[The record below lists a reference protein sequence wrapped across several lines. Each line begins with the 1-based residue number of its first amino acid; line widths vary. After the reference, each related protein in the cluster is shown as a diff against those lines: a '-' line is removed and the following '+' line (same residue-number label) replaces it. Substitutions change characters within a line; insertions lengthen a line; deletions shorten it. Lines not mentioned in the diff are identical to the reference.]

1 MNVTAACAKNIC
13 IGNGYKIEDD
23 SIARG
28 TSAHAAA
35 AGKRTPDPYE
45 TRVSLD
51 AKRRPVPDK
60 SATEVEVSASEER
73 NSEEDTRN
81 RDK

>member
-1 MNVTAACAKNIC
+1 MSRRRVQKIYVY
-13 IGNGYKIEDD
+13 GNGYKIEDD

-45 TRVSLD
+45 TNFSLD
-51 AKRRPVPDK
+51 AKRRPVPDQGP
-60 SATEVEVSASEER
+60 ATEVEVSASEER